1 MSGPAAGRTHLVLVG
16 ATGMVGGYAL
26 RYALE
31 HPAVE
36 RVIVIGRRTLGIS
49 HTKLNEIL
57 HPNFSD
63 CSALAERS
71 CIQDATIFCLG
82 AYTGSVSDTEFHTIT
97 VDYTVEF
104 ARVLHASSHAVTAA
118 ALARELQVS
127 ERTIYRDLSELAAQ
141 GAPVQGEAG
150 VGYMLRPGL
159 FLPPLML
166 TEDETEAV
174 LLGLRYVDQRG
185 DDVLTKAA
193 ANAHAKILAVLPH
206 EGQIAA
212 ILPMTI
218 PGPKANGFPDNKV
231 PLNAL
236 RSAIRTCRRLAICYV
251 NGEGH
256 QTQRVIWPIQLGFM
270 DSARVV
276 TGWCELRKAFRF
288 FRTDRISSA
297 EIRDRYPARRA
308 DLIRDFHAQLS
319 DEHSE
324 GKSPDRN

>member
-1 MSGPAAGRTHLVLVG
+1 MHLLLTYPVRTTSYQVTSDEEREPLSRSARLL
-16 ATGMVGGYAL
+16 ALLQAL
-26 RYALE
+26 RC
-31 HPAVE
+31 
-36 RVIVIGRRTLGIS
+36 RR
-49 HTKLNEIL
+49 
-57 HPNFSD
+57 
-63 CSALAERS
+63 
-71 CIQDATIFCLG
+71 
-82 AYTGSVSDTEFHTIT
+82 
-97 VDYTVEF
+97 
-104 ARVLHASSHAVTAA
+104 HAVTAA

-150 VGYMLRPGL
+150 IGYMLRPGL

-174 LLGLRYVDQRG
+174 LLGLRDQRG
-185 DDVLTKAA
+185 DDVLTRAA
-193 ANAHAKILAVLPH
+193 ANALAKILAVLPQ

-212 ILPMTI
+212 TLPMTI
-218 PGPKANGFPDNKV
+218 TGPKANGFPENRV
-231 PLNAL
+231 PLVTL
-236 RSAIRTCRRLAICYV
+236 RSAIRSCRRLAIRYV
-251 NGEGH
+251 NGEGG

-270 DSARVV
+270 DNARVV

-297 EIRDRYPARRA
+297 EIGDRYPARRS

-319 DEHSE
+319 DEHSK